1 MLNSHKG
8 GSKKCHDS
16 RRNLQFLQSDSR
28 VLANFVGR
36 CPWLSGL
43 NKGLWKGCQGLGNVA
58 NVQARVVLCGYMERE
73 KEREREKEIDR

>member
-43 NKGLWKGCQGLGNVA
+43 NKGLGNVA

-73 KEREREKEIDR
+73 KEREREREKEIDR